1 MSKQNTPLIKAF
13 FYLDTNTVSYVVSDP
28 ETRHAAI
35 IDSVMDYDPAS
46 GSITSTGADKIVQY
60 VKENG
65 YTVDWILETH
75 AHADHLSA
83 APYLQDTL
91 GGKIAIGEH
100 IRTVQDFFAKIFH
113 AKDALAYAIKTF
125 DHLFTDGEVFSIGNL
140 EAQVLHTPGHTPADV
155 TYLIGEAA
163 FVGDTL
169 FMPDYGSARCD
180 FPGGNAETL
189 YQSVQ
194 KIYALP
200 EATRLYMCH
209 DYLPE
214 KRQTY
219 LWETTVAEEKMHNI
233 HLNSSISLHEFV
245 AMREARDK
253 DLGMP
258 TLIIPSLQVNIQAGK
273 LPELEE
279 NGIRYFKI
287 PLNSIFSK

>member
-1 MSKQNTPLIKAF
+1 MSKQNMPIIKAF
-13 FYLDTNTVSYVVSDP
+13 FDIHTNTVSYVVSDP
-28 ETRHAAI
+28 ETGRSAI

-46 GSITSTGADKIVQY
+46 GSITSISADKIVQY
-60 VKENG
+60 VKEND

-100 IRTVQDFFAKIFH
+100 IQTVQDFFERIFPFQDTSTHSAKN
-113 AKDALAYAIKTF
+113 F
-125 DHLFTDGEVFSIGNL
+125 DHLFTDGEVFSIGTL
-140 EAQVLHTPGHTPADV
+140 EARVLHTPGHTPADI
-155 TYLIGEAA
+155 TYIIGNAA

-200 EATRLYMCH
+200 EDTRLYMCH

-233 HLNSSISLHEFV
+233 HLNSSIPLHEFV
-245 AMREARDK
+245 AMREARDTE
-253 DLGMP
+253 LGMP
-258 TLIIPSLQVNIQAGK
+258 TLIIPSLQANIQAGK
-273 LPELEE
+273 LPAPEK

>member
-1 MSKQNTPLIKAF
+1 MSKQNIPIIKAF
-13 FYLDTNTVSYVVSDP
+13 FDIHTNTVSYVVSDS
-28 ETRHAAI
+28 ETGHSAI
-35 IDSVMDYDPAS
+35 IDSVMDYDPAR
-46 GSITSTGADKIVQY
+46 GSITSTSADRIVQY
-60 VKENG
+60 VKEND

-100 IRTVQDFFAKIFH
+100 IQTVQDFFKRIFSFQ
-113 AKDALAYAIKTF
+113 DTPTYTTKTF
-125 DHLFTDGEVFSIGNL
+125 DHLFTDGEVFSIGTL
-140 EAQVLHTPGHTPADV
+140 EARVLHTPGHTPADV
-155 TYLIGEAA
+155 TYLVGNAA

-200 EATRLYMCH
+200 EDTRLYMCH

-233 HLNSSISLHEFV
+233 HLNSSIPLHEFV
-245 AMREARDK
+245 ALREARDA

-273 LPELEE
+273 LPAPEK